1 MKTKTITYIFT
12 ILGVLVIQGHTNGQ
26 IKIGDN
32 LGNHK
37 AAKELDMNN
46 QKIIN
51 AAGLIIGASAFSNN
65 SIQLELTAGD
75 KALLFN
81 RVASLSAINTPI
93 DGMAVYNSSDN
104 KFYVR
109 QGGSWISFTSTTDA
123 VTSLTAT
130 NVGTAANS
138 KGISLNASKG
148 DVTVTLQPA
157 DNINPGIITAGA
169 QTFGGDKTFAGNSTF
184 ANAAITG
191 VASFTGLSISTN
203 VNDVIAVIDATGT
216 IKKSTLMAGSI
227 NKLNVPIPIGT
238 SALFVSDNMIITIT
252 LTVNGIKQDDGV
264 VVNFSTA
271 DLPAFNGLSII
282 NALASADNTIKV
294 SIADSRNPADPLYAA
309 VAIDSKNLVVTYLH
323 K

>member
-1 MKTKTITYIFT
+1 MKTKNINYIFI
-12 ILGVLVIQGHTNGQ
+12 ILGVLVLQGRTLGQ

-37 AAKELDMNN
+37 AVKELDMNS

-51 AAGLIIGASAFSNN
+51 AAGLIFGASTFTNN
-65 SIQLELTAGD
+65 SIQLELTGAD
-75 KALLFN
+75 KALLLN
-81 RVASLSAINTPI
+81 RVASLSAINSPI

-109 QGGSWISFTSTTDA
+109 QGGSWMSFTSATDA
-123 VTSLTAT
+123 VTSLTVSNIGSAP
-130 NVGTAANS
+130 NS
-138 KGISLNASKG
+138 KGISLNTSKG
-148 DVTVTLQPA
+148 DVILTLQPA
-157 DNINPGIITAGA
+157 DNTNPGIITTGA
-169 QTFGGDKTFAGNSTF
+169 QTFGGDKIFAGNSSF
-184 ANAAITG
+184 ANVAITG
-191 VASFTGLSISTN
+191 IASFTGLSVSNN
-203 VNDVIAVIDATGT
+203 VNDVVAVFDATGN
-216 IKKSTLMAGSI
+216 IKKSSLLAGSI

-271 DLPAFNGLSII
+271 DLSAFNGLSIL
-282 NALASADNTIKV
+282 NAFAIADNTIKV
-294 SIADSRNPADPLYAA
+294 SIADSRNPADPLYGA
-309 VAIDSKNLVVTYLH
+309 VAIDNKNLVVTYLH